1 MTKPRA
7 VKSLSNLLPAQPLRH
22 HFLNLLDGLRREF
35 GCASGVTVGSLQVTC
50 SKLGVSLRRSRM
62 RFPSYERL
70 KPELE
75 LSQAG
80 SEAGLVEKGSLLKV
94 KIAVTIQRGDLLRTL
109 DVSLSIKAM
118 GELALLAS
126 LRKVGLVDL
135 IAQIL
140 SGVVDKGLVEK
151 ILNGNDIPP
160 KA

>member
-7 VKSLSNLLPAQPLRH
+7 GRASKFTPQTIQKIKEMVAQGLSREEIAQR
-22 HFLNLLDGLRREF
+22 LN
-35 GCASGVTVGSLQVTC
+35 VTVGSLQVTC

-80 SEAGLVEKGSLLKV
+80 SEADLVEKGSLLKV

-109 DVSLSIKAM
+109 DVSLSNKAM

-126 LRKVGLVDL
+126 LRKVGLVEL

-140 SGVVDKGLVEK
+140 SGAVDKGLVEK
-151 ILNGNDIPP
+151 ILNGDDIPP

>member
-1 MTKPRA
+1 MAKPRA
-7 VKSLSNLLPAQPLRH
+7 GRASKFTPQAIQKIKEMVAQGLSRDEIAQRL
-22 HFLNLLDGLRREF
+22 E
-35 GCASGVTVGSLQVTC
+35 VTVGSLQVTC
-50 SKLGVSLRRSRM
+50 SRLGVSLRRPRK

-70 KPELE
+70 KPELK
-75 LSQAG
+75 LSRAG
-80 SEAGLVEKGSLLKV
+80 LEVGLVEKGSLLKV
-94 KIAVTIQRGDLLRTL
+94 KMAITIQHGDLLRTL
-109 DVSLSIKAM
+109 DVPLSNKAI

-126 LRKVGLVDL
+126 LRKVGLVEL

>member
-1 MTKPRA
+1 MTKPRVA
-7 VKSLSNLLPAQPLRH
+7 RPSKFTPQTIEKIKEMVAQGLSREQIAQR
-22 HFLNLLDGLRREF
+22 LD
-35 GCASGVTVGSLQVTC
+35 VTVGSLQVTC

-75 LSQAG
+75 LSQAR
-80 SEAGLVEKGSLLKV
+80 SEVGLVEKSSLLKV

-109 DVSLSIKAM
+109 DVPLSNKTV
-118 GELALLAS
+118 GQLALLAS
-126 LRKVGLVDL
+126 LQQVKLVEL

-140 SGVVDKGLVEK
+140 SKAVDKDLVEK
-151 ILNGNDIPP
+151 ILKGDDTPP